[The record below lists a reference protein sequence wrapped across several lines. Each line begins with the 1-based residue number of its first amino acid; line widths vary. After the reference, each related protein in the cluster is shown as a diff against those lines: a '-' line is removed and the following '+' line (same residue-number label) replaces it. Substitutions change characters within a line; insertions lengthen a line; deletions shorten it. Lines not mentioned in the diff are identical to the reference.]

1 MQLVVRISIGTFQWI
16 GSITMKKWLLLIPG
30 FVLVFV
36 LVACGDKNES
46 SETDEENDK
55 TTENTE
61 ADNASPSKE
70 MEVFKY

>member
-1 MQLVVRISIGTFQWI
+1 
-16 GSITMKKWLLLIPG
+16 MKKWLLLIPG